1 MPVYAGLTIRL
12 QNFFT
17 GINREAV
24 MAIFVA
30 CGLLHATLVTFIL
43 YQALG

>member
-1 MPVYAGLTIRL
+1 MRVYGALTTNL

-17 GINREAV
+17 GTNREAV

-30 CGLLHATLVTFIL
+30 CGLLHATLVTLIL